1 MFSSLLVSREQT
13 LELTRFGTHIQSV
26 LSETIRI
33 GTLAKGVSSALWR
46 NKKPATYCIQH
57 HIDPK
62 NGLNLVW
69 THQRLSWFSINQGML
84 EELEEYRIT

>member
-33 GTLAKGVSSALWR
+33 GTLAKGVSSAL
-46 NKKPATYCIQH
+46 
-57 HIDPK
+57 
-62 NGLNLVW
+62 
-69 THQRLSWFSINQGML
+69 
-84 EELEEYRIT
+84 